1 MYLKSIRIQGF
12 KSFAD
17 KLDLEINKGITGI
30 VGPNGSGKSN
40 IVDAVRWVLGEQ
52 SIKSL
57 RGSSSM
63 SDVIFTGSDSREAQK
78 RAMVA
83 LVFDNADHYLNSEFQ
98 EIEVKR
104 VVYSTG
110 ENEYYINNSKVR
122 LKDITDLFI
131 ESGAGSGAF
140 NIISQGNVT
149 DIVNSKSQDRRLI
162 FESAAG
168 VLKYKKRKEE
178 SLRKLEKT
186 EENLVRI
193 KLVIDELSKTVEPLK
208 EQSIQAQK
216 YLDTKNELND
226 LDIALMCQDIQKID
240 SDYKNT
246 QNEVDDL
253 KNKIESFEVSD
264 DEVKLE
270 KIKLQNLEL
279 EDTLN
284 NKKEQLLNI
293 TKEISDLNS
302 EKQITMERQKYE
314 VDKETINSNL
324 VKLKEEELEL
334 KNTVEILNKEILS
347 IEANIADEKKK
358 NDDNNNELLRVKV
371 KRSNTNSKLIQD
383 NKDIFVLQN
392 KIDILE
398 NNIQN
403 DASMPAS
410 VRNILNNVRLKG
422 VHSTIGKLIEVNDDY
437 ALALDTALGFNKY
450 FIVVD
455 NEDVALK
462 SIEFLKEQKLG
473 RATFFPLNIIK
484 GRRVDES
491 IINNIKSNNGY
502 LGILSDLIKYDSKYQ
517 NIIENQLGNVIV
529 VKTASNLNTIG
540 KLIDYKYRVVSLDG
554 EILHVGGSITGGLS
568 KKNNIVNE
576 KNELIK
582 LKEEEQK
589 LQTEINSLTHDLEK
603 LDKEIGELEQNDIVN
618 NKRITLLSDELFNK
632 KNALNKKNEQ
642 FKEKTSEL
650 EGINNLLNDSLSKK
664 VVDLLEQISKKEK
677 EKEILEKEIN
687 KVTKEKSN
695 ITDEITELEKKYRD
709 SNLNYNRLQNDL
721 KEKEIQLGKME
732 VKLDNLLVDLS
743 EEYNLTYEYAS
754 VTYPLE
760 IDADIAREKV
770 TKLKNTLHKLGDVNL
785 GSIAEYERLSTRY
798 NFLFTQKEDLEK
810 SSEELK
816 SIIDQMDAIMI
827 DKFKKS
833 FEKISVEFTRIF
845 RLMFKG
851 GKGELRLTNPE
862 DLLNTGIDIVAVPPG
877 KKINNTFLLS
887 GGEKALT
894 AICLLFAM
902 LEVKPAPF
910 IVLDEAEAA
919 LDEANVDMFG
929 KYLNE
934 QKDKS
939 QFIIITHKKRMME
952 YADSLYGI
960 TMQESGVSKI
970 VSAKL
975 EGLK

>member
-1 MYLKSIRIQGF
+1 MYLKSIRMQGF

-17 KLDLEINKGITGI
+17 KLDLEINKGITGV

-40 IVDAVRWVLGEQ
+40 IVDAIRWVLGEQ

-63 SDVIFTGSDSREAQK
+63 SDVIFSGSDSREAQK

-83 LVFDNADHYLNSEFQ
+83 LVFDNSDNYLNSEFKEV
-98 EIEVKR
+98 EIKR

-110 ENEYYINNSKVR
+110 ENEYYLNNSKVR

-149 DIVNSKSQDRRLI
+149 DIVNSKSQDRRII

-193 KLVIDELSKTVEPLK
+193 KLVIDELSTTVEPLK
-208 EQSIQAQK
+208 EQSLKAQK

-226 LDIALMCQDIQKID
+226 LDIALICQDIQKYD
-240 SDYKNT
+240 SEYKT
-246 QNEVDDL
+246 VQNEVDAL
-253 KNKIESFEVSD
+253 KKKIESFEVSE
-264 DEVKLE
+264 DEVELE
-270 KIKLQNLEL
+270 KLKLKTLEL
-279 EDTLN
+279 EDLIN
-284 NKKEQLLNI
+284 SKKEQLLSI
-293 TKEISDLNS
+293 TKVISDLNS
-302 EKQITMERQKYE
+302 EKQITIERQKYE

-324 VKLKEEELEL
+324 VKVKEDELSLKNNIDILTKELKETEDNLSNQKKQKED
-334 KNTVEILNKEILS
+334 NDNKL
-347 IEANIADEKKK
+347 
-358 NDDNNNELLRVKV
+358 LTLRVK
-371 KRSNTNSKLIQD
+371 RSTLNSDLIKD

-392 KIDILE
+392 KIEITE
-398 NNIQN
+398 NNILN

-410 VRNILNNVRLKG
+410 VRNVLNNVRLKG
-422 VHSTIGKLIEVNDDY
+422 IHNTIGKLIDVDDKY
-437 ALALDTALGFNKY
+437 TIALDTALGFNKY

-455 NEDVALK
+455 KDDSALK
-462 SIEFLKEQKLG
+462 AIEFLKEQKLG
-473 RATFFPLNIIK
+473 RATFFPLTVIK
-484 GRRVDES
+484 GRKVDNS
-491 IINNIKSNNGY
+491 IINDIKNIKGY
-502 LGILSDLIKYDSKYQ
+502 IGILSDLIEYDKKYQ

-529 VKTASNLNTIG
+529 VQNASVLNTIG
-540 KLIDYKYRVVSLDG
+540 KLIDYKYRIVSLDG
-554 EILHVGGSITGGLS
+554 EILHVGGSITGGIS
-568 KKNNIVNE
+568 KNSNTLNE
-576 KNELIK
+576 KNELNK
-582 LKEEEQK
+582 LKEEEQR
-589 LQTEINSLTHDLEK
+589 LQVEINSLVNDLE
-603 LDKEIGELEQNDIVN
+603 LIDKDINSLEKEDIEL
-618 NKRITLLSDELFNK
+618 NKSIALLTDAIFNK
-632 KNALNKKNEQ
+632 KSVLDKKNDEY
-642 FKEKTSEL
+642 KEKTSEL
-650 EGINNLLNDSLSKK
+650 EGINNLLNDNLNKK
-664 VVDLLEQISKKEK
+664 LVELLEQIGAKEK
-677 EKEILEKEIN
+677 DKEVLEKEIN
-687 KVTKEKSN
+687 KVAKDKANLNDN
-695 ITDEITELEKKYRD
+695 INELEKKYRD
-709 SNLNYNRLQNDL
+709 SNLNYNRLQNEL
-721 KEKEIQLGKME
+721 KDKEVNLGKME
-732 VKLDNLLVDLS
+732 VKLDNLLVNLS

-760 IDADIAREKV
+760 IDAEVAREKV
-770 TKLKNTLHKLGDVNL
+770 AKLKNILNRLGNVNL
-785 GSIAEYERLSTRY
+785 GAIDEYERLSKRY
-798 NFLFTQKEDLEK
+798 NFLFEQKEDLEK
-810 SSEELK
+810 SSNELK
-816 SIIDQMDAIMI
+816 DIIEQMDAIMI
-827 DKFKKS
+827 DKFKNT
-833 FEKISVEFTRIF
+833 FDKISVEFTRIF
-845 RLMFKG
+845 KLMFKG
-851 GKGELRLTNPE
+851 GKGELHLSNPDDILT
-862 DLLNTGIDIVAVPPG
+862 TGIDITAVPPG
-877 KKINNTFLLS
+877 KKIHNTLLLS

>member
-1 MYLKSIRIQGF
+1 MYLKSIRMQGF

-17 KLDLEINKGITGI
+17 KLDLEINKGITGV

-40 IVDAVRWVLGEQ
+40 IVDAIRWVLGEQ

-63 SDVIFTGSDSREAQK
+63 SDVIFSGSDSREAQK

-83 LVFDNADHYLNSEFQ
+83 LVFDNSDNYLHSEFKEV
-98 EIEVKR
+98 EIKR

-110 ENEYYINNSKVR
+110 ENEYYLNNSKVR

-149 DIVNSKSQDRRLI
+149 DIVNSKSQDRRII

-193 KLVIDELSKTVEPLK
+193 KLVIDELSTTVEPLK
-208 EQSIQAQK
+208 EQSLKAQK

-226 LDIALMCQDIQKID
+226 LDIALICQDIQKYD
-240 SDYKNT
+240 SEYKT
-246 QNEVDDL
+246 VQNEVDAL
-253 KNKIESFEVSD
+253 KKKIESFEVSE
-264 DEVKLE
+264 DEVELE
-270 KIKLQNLEL
+270 KLKLKTLEL
-279 EDTLN
+279 EDLIN
-284 NKKEQLLNI
+284 SKKEQLLSI

-302 EKQITMERQKYE
+302 EKQITLERQKYE

-324 VKLKEEELEL
+324 VKVKEDELSLKKDIDILTKELKEIEDNFSIQKKQKED
-334 KNTVEILNKEILS
+334 NDNKL
-347 IEANIADEKKK
+347 
-358 NDDNNNELLRVKV
+358 LTLRVK
-371 KRSNTNSKLIQD
+371 RSTLNSDLIKD

-392 KIDILE
+392 KIEITE
-398 NNIQN
+398 NNILN

-410 VRNILNNVRLKG
+410 VRNVLNNVCLKG
-422 VHSTIGKLIEVNDDY
+422 IHNTIGKLIDVDDKY
-437 ALALDTALGFNKY
+437 TVALDTALGFNKY

-455 NEDVALK
+455 KEDSALK
-462 SIEFLKEQKLG
+462 AIEFLKEQKLG
-473 RATFFPLNIIK
+473 RATFFPLTVIK
-484 GRRVDES
+484 GRKVDNS
-491 IINNIKSNNGY
+491 IINDIKNIKGY
-502 LGILSDLIKYDSKYQ
+502 IGILSDLIEYDKKYQ

-529 VKTASNLNTIG
+529 VQNASVLNTIG
-540 KLIDYKYRVVSLDG
+540 KLIDYKYRIVSLDG
-554 EILHVGGSITGGLS
+554 EILHVGGSITGGIS
-568 KKNNIVNE
+568 KKSNTLNE
-576 KNELIK
+576 KNELNK
-582 LKEEEQK
+582 LKEEEQR
-589 LQTEINSLTHDLEK
+589 LQTEINSLVNDLE
-603 LDKEIGELEQNDIVN
+603 LIDKDINSLEKEDIEL
-618 NKRITLLSDELFNK
+618 NKSIALLTDSIFNK
-632 KNALNKKNEQ
+632 KSVLDKKNDEY
-642 FKEKTSEL
+642 KEKTSEL
-650 EGINNLLNDSLSKK
+650 EGIDNLLNDNLNKK
-664 VVDLLEQISKKEK
+664 LVELLEQIGAKEK
-677 EKEILEKEIN
+677 DKEILEKEIS
-687 KVTKEKSN
+687 KVAKDKANLNDN
-695 ITDEITELEKKYRD
+695 INELEKKYRD
-709 SNLNYNRLQNDL
+709 SNLNYNRLQNEL
-721 KEKEIQLGKME
+721 KDKEVNLGKME
-732 VKLDNLLVDLS
+732 VKLDNLLVNLS

-760 IDADIAREKV
+760 IDAEVAREKV
-770 TKLKNTLHKLGDVNL
+770 AKLKNILNRLGNVNL
-785 GSIAEYERLSTRY
+785 GAIDEYERLSKRY
-798 NFLFTQKEDLEK
+798 NFLFEQKEDLEK
-810 SSEELK
+810 SSNELK
-816 SIIDQMDAIMI
+816 DIIEQMDAIMI
-827 DKFKKS
+827 DKFKNT
-833 FEKISVEFTRIF
+833 FDKISVEFTRIF
-845 RLMFKG
+845 KLMFKG
-851 GKGELRLTNPE
+851 GKGELHLSNPDDILT
-862 DLLNTGIDIVAVPPG
+862 TGIDITAVPPG
-877 KKINNTFLLS
+877 KKIHNTLLLS

>member
-314 VDKETINSNL
+314 IDKETINSNL

-334 KNTVEILNKEILS
+334 KNAVEILNKEILS

-502 LGILSDLIKYDSKYQ
+502 LGILSDLIKYDNNYQ

-529 VKTASNLNTIG
+529 VKTATDLNTIG

-603 LDKEIGELEQNDIVN
+603 LDKEINELEQNYNDN

-632 KNALNKKNEQ
+632 KNALNKKNEH

-677 EKEILEKEIN
+677 EKEILEKEII

-754 VTYPLE
+754 VTYSLE

-770 TKLKNTLHKLGDVNL
+770 TKLKNILHKLGDVNL

-827 DKFKKS
+827 DKFKRS

-877 KKINNTFLLS
+877 KKISNTFLLS

>member
-253 KNKIESFEVSD
+253 KNKIESFEVSE

-314 VDKETINSNL
+314 IDKETINSNL

-334 KNTVEILNKEILS
+334 KNAVEILNKEILS

-502 LGILSDLIKYDSKYQ
+502 LGILSDLIKYDNKYQ

-529 VKTASNLNTIG
+529 VKNATDLNTIG

-603 LDKEIGELEQNDIVN
+603 LDKEINELEQNDIVN

-770 TKLKNTLHKLGDVNL
+770 TKLKNILHKLGDVNL

-816 SIIDQMDAIMI
+816 SIIDQMDDIMI
-827 DKFKKS
+827 DKFKRS

-877 KKINNTFLLS
+877 KKISNTFLLS

-919 LDEANVDMFG
+919 LDEVNVDMFG